1 MIICQTKYSTTLNIE
16 KFGTKILIDTNDK
29 MPDDITLNIKNVVI
43 LMTCAVKDDS
53 KFYQEIF
60 LEKALFVK

>member
-1 MIICQTKYSTTLNIE
+1 MIKL
-16 KFGTKILIDTNDK
+16 
-29 MPDDITLNIKNVVI
+29 PDDITLNNKNIVI